1 MELWNMNTAEKH
13 MLTGALHLKLRSFF
27 LVNKVKR
34 PRKQSFVPIYG
45 FSLKDCAYLFK
56 PWHPSFF
63 SALFFSFSASLH
75 YSVTLPPSALARN
88 EVSQKLHTKQW
99 KIFSHHFPSC
109 QWLYLSKQTTTET
122 RKGSALAFYHW
133 TSHWNVYFMGERS
146 CQQHWSTVLVQN

>member
-13 MLTGALHLKLRSFF
+13 MLTGALRLNLLSFF
-27 LVNKVKR
+27 FMNKVKR
-34 PRKQSFVPIYG
+34 KHSFVPMYG

-56 PWHPSFF
+56 AWHQLFF
-63 SALFFSFSASLH
+63 SAPFFSFSFSASVH
-75 YSVTLPPSALARN
+75 YSVTLPPPALARN

-122 RKGSALAFYHW
+122 RKGCALAFYHW
-133 TSHWNVYFMGERS
+133 TSHWNVYFMGVRG
-146 CQQHWSTVLVQN
+146 CQQH